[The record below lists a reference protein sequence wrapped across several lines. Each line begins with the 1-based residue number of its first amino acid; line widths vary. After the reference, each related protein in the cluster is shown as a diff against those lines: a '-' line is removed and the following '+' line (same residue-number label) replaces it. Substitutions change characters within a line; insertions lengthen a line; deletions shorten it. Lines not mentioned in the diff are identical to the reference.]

1 MDPISDLI
9 AQNKIP
15 IGQWAKTFADVI
27 VETFGTV
34 LRALS
39 GGLGD
44 ALNAIVS
51 GLLWL
56 PPSVLALLIAGLA
69 WHLQR
74 SKALAV
80 GVFLGLMFTLN
91 QGMWKQTV
99 STLVLVGSAA
109 TASML
114 IGLPLGIWSAHK
126 PRVYRFLQP
135 ILDFMQ
141 TMPTFVYLIPIMA
154 LFGLGAAPGLI
165 VTIIFVIPTAVRMTH
180 LGMTSIPKSIIEA
193 GEAFGATNRQLLWKV
208 ELPSALP
215 TIMAGLT
222 QCIMLS
228 LSMVVVAALIGAG
241 GLGTEVVRAL
251 NNGPRGIPLGV
262 EAGLAIVVLAII
274 LDRMTRIKSGGKS

>member
-141 TMPTFVYLIPIMA
+141 TMPTFVYLIPVMA
-154 LFGLGAAPGLI
+154 LFGLGCA
-165 VTIIFVIPTAVRMTH
+165 R
-180 LGMTSIPKSIIEA
+180 S
-193 GEAFGATNRQLLWKV
+193 
-208 ELPSALP
+208 
-215 TIMAGLT
+215 
-222 QCIMLS
+222 
-228 LSMVVVAALIGAG
+228 
-241 GLGTEVVRAL
+241 
-251 NNGPRGIPLGV
+251 
-262 EAGLAIVVLAII
+262 
-274 LDRMTRIKSGGKS
+274 